1 MYVRCINTNTIG
13 IACWMH
19 KSMVEDKLRRGHRR
33 ISTRIIRKHHMEK
46 FCGWFRPHVRL
57 TSSTSQAFNFPINR
71 ITIRI
76 IISHSLVIIGDVN
89 D

>member
-1 MYVRCINTNTIG
+1 MYARCVNTNTIC
-13 IACWMH
+13 IACRMH
-19 KSMVEDKLRRGHRR
+19 KSMVEDKLRKGHRC
-33 ISTRIIRKHHMEK
+33 ISARIIRKHHMEK
-46 FCGWFRPHVRL
+46 FCGWFRSHVHL
-57 TSSTSQAFNFPINR
+57 TSSTSQAFNVPISR